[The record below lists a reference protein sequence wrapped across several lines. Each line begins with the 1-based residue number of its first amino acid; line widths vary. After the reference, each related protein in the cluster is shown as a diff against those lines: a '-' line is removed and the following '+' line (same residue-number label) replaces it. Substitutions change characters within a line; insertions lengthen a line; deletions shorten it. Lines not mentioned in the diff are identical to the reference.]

1 MDTAAVWVPAIVA
14 LALGSWRI
22 TVPSLWRDE
31 SVSGVVARLP
41 LSYMRQLIGDIDA
54 VHALYYLLLRPFA
67 ASGGSEFL
75 LRLPSLLAFGAAAY
89 GVAALG
95 RRLAGPLAG
104 LYGGLIYAL
113 LPMADRYAQEARSY
127 AIVSAV
133 AVLATWLLVAALSD
147 ASRRRYAAYA
157 VSVFLLGSFHLY
169 ALLLLPAHALA
180 VRLARPRRVLP
191 WVISVA
197 AACAALLPLVAVA
210 SGEREAQ
217 LFWVSPPDWRDVGA
231 FFGEVAG
238 NAAAAV
244 VVLALAAYGAWR
256 SRRTPVLALWVVLP
270 LLGFFVISQVHPI
283 YSPRYA
289 LFVVPALAL
298 LAGIGLERAASA
310 LRGGLA
316 YAAPAVAVVLVGAL
330 TASTQVAIR
339 EPDSRPDD
347 LRSLAAVL
355 AAEERPGDGALY
367 VPQRFHLFV
376 SVYEAP
382 YEHLVDLTNAPGVY
396 EPRTPAEM
404 TAAAAG
410 LQRVWLISP
419 DLTPRYANDPRL
431 QALRRDFTSG
441 PAKRFGSIRL
451 ALLTRK

>member
-1 MDTAAVWVPAIVA
+1 MA

-41 LSYMRQLIGDIDA
+41 LSYLRQLIGDIDA
-54 VHALYYLLLRPFA
+54 VHALYYILLRPF
-67 ASGGSEFL
+67 STSTGSEFL
-75 LRLPSLLAFGAAAY
+75 LRLPSLLAFGAAAF

-147 ASRRRYAAYA
+147 PLKRRFAAYA
-157 VSVFLLGSFHLY
+157 VSVFLLGCFHLY

-180 VRLARPRRVLP
+180 VWLARPRRVLP

-197 AACAALLPLVAVA
+197 AACVALLPLVAIA

-217 LFWVSPPDWRDVGA
+217 LFWVHPPGWGDIGA
-231 FFGEVAG
+231 FFEEVAG

-244 VVLALAAYGAWR
+244 VVLGLAAYGAWR
-256 SRRTPVLALWVVLP
+256 SRTTPVLMLWVVLP
-270 LLGFFVISQVHPI
+270 LLGFFLISQVYPI
-283 YSPRYA
+283 YSPRYV

-298 LAGIGLERAASA
+298 LAGIGLQRGASA

-316 YAAPAVAVVLVGAL
+316 YAVPAVAIVLVGAL
-330 TASTQVAIR
+330 TAGTQVAIR
-339 EPDSRPDD
+339 EPNSRPDD

-355 AAEERPGDGALY
+355 AMEERPGDGALY
-367 VPQRFHLFV
+367 VPQRYRLFV
-376 SVYEAP
+376 SVYGAP
-382 YEHLVDLTNAPGVY
+382 YEHLIDLTNAPGVY
-396 EPRTPAEM
+396 EPRTPAEV
-404 TAAAAG
+404 TAAAAS

-419 DLTPRYANDPRL
+419 NLVPKYASDPRL

-441 PAKRFGSIRL
+441 PARRFGSIRL
-451 ALLTRK
+451 ALFTRKKTKNS